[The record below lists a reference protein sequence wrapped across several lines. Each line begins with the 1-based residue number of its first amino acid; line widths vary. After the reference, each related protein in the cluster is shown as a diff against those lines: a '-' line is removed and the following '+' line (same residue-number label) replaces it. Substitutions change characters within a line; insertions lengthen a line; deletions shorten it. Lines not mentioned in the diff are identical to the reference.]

1 MKKIALILWT
11 SLCLI
16 TGVTGAVW
24 EHRTAPA
31 PTLPEAAEEFSYARP
46 GISRLMQHA
55 HTAPKASV
63 LHYIIRVPNE
73 EKSRIG
79 EHLYHISPNLGWYSR
94 ANLRYQKILAT
105 MPESDLEKVEAL
117 AANPVAWTLN
127 ALQSPPATSFQ
138 TENPVNVSIDIV
150 GYRKRSWTS
159 FTLALVGNTSLAIT
173 ALILAA
179 IWISRE
185 PKARNQCC

>member
-11 SLCLI
+11 SLCL
-16 TGVTGAVW
+16 TAGVTGAVW
-24 EHRTAPA
+24 EYRTAPA
-31 PTLPEAAEEFSYARP
+31 PTLPEAIEASSYARP
-46 GISRLMQHA
+46 GISRLMHHA
-55 HTAPKASV
+55 HTAPKESV
-63 LHYIIRVPNE
+63 LHYIINVPNE

-79 EHLYHISPNLGWYSR
+79 KHLYHVSPNLGWYSR
-94 ANLRYQKILAT
+94 ANLGYRKILAT

-138 TENPVNVSIDIV
+138 SENPVNVSIDIG
-150 GYRKRSWTS
+150 GYRNRSWTP
-159 FTLALVGNTSLAIT
+159 FALAYAGNISLAIT